1 MNNAL
6 STKEKSKTKQY
17 GHSLV
22 PVENARLKDLM
33 AVCIKI
39 MVFTVTMVQI
49 YQNTRWHIPEVFEM
63 C

>member
-1 MNNAL
+1 MNHAH

-22 PVENARLKDLM
+22 PFENVRLKDLM
-33 AVCIKI
+33 AVRIKN

-49 YQNTRWHIPEVFEM
+49 YQNTR
-63 C
+63 

>member
-1 MNNAL
+1 MNHAR
-6 STKEKSKTKQY
+6 STKQKSKPKQY

-22 PVENARLKDLM
+22 PFENVRFKDLM

-39 MVFTVTMVQI
+39 TVFTVTTIQI
-49 YQNTRWHIPEVFEM
+49 YQNTQWHTPEVFEM